1 MDFFELETKTPEI
14 INSKYFTIFFNK
26 NEFEFSLTSLKIE
39 LYSNNV
45 IEFRVTLINLK
56 ESLLFQNVYEQTELL
71 KNFKINSENKTNI
84 FELCCELAEN
94 KKIKTNLKDKY
105 EVLNLIFIKGEEEII
120 LNLKKGVILESEVK
134 KILFNEL
141 AKKNVAVEM
150 KTEMS
155 FNLNQL
161 NKIQEQMQKVLYQ
174 IIITNNNNSEN
185 EEIESG
191 IGFII
196 KINYNEYDYIL
207 LLITNTQVLNEKN
220 IKNETGII
228 LNNIHTNIRKNIKLN
243 KFTKNYINE
252 NLEIAIIE
260 IPQSLSKYFEF
271 IELDEKIIENILPK
285 KEEENLSEILNYI
298 DNIYKNQSIY
308 SIYYPKEKEKLKV
321 VFGIINKI
329 DNNNIIHK
337 CFTNE
342 ISIGSPI
349 ILSKTEK
356 VIGIHKNK
364 NDQGISLLFPLY
376 EFFYKYKKI
385 FQEEEH
391 LVNEIIID
399 IKLKEKLK

>member
-105 EVLNLIFIKGEEEII
+105 EVLNLI
-120 LNLKKGVILESEVK
+120 LESEVK

-196 KINYNEYDYIL
+196 KINYKEYDYIL

-228 LNNIHTNIRKNIKLN
+228 LNTLI
-243 KFTKNYINE
+243 
-252 NLEIAIIE
+252 
-260 IPQSLSKYFEF
+260 F
-271 IELDEKIIENILPK
+271 IQI
-285 KEEENLSEILNYI
+285 
-298 DNIYKNQSIY
+298 
-308 SIYYPKEKEKLKV
+308 
-321 VFGIINKI
+321 
-329 DNNNIIHK
+329 
-337 CFTNE
+337 
-342 ISIGSPI
+342 
-349 ILSKTEK
+349 
-356 VIGIHKNK
+356 
-364 NDQGISLLFPLY
+364 
-376 EFFYKYKKI
+376 
-385 FQEEEH
+385 
-391 LVNEIIID
+391 
-399 IKLKEKLK
+399 